1 MTAPAS
7 AAPPARS
14 RAAALP
20 VEERRA
26 AIVAAALPLFL
37 EGGAGVTTREIA
49 AAAGIAEGTI
59 FRVFDDKHALIE
71 AIVDAAFD
79 PARVEAALDNIDRA
93 LPLEARLTKA
103 VDILVR
109 RSEAIFQVTS
119 ALATMR
125 RPEDR
130 TARKPPELH
139 ALVGLLAPDADQLRY
154 PPEKTARLLR
164 GLIFAGTS
172 RMFSEGP
179 SLTRPEIVAM
189 FLHGVSR
196 DHAEAK
202 PDSKAHPKG
211 GPGKC

>member
-1 MTAPAS
+1 M
-7 AAPPARS
+7 PPDAR
-14 RAAALP
+14 RQT
-20 VEERRA
+20 
-26 AIVAAALPLFL
+26 I
-37 EGGAGVTTREIA
+37 IA
-49 AAAGIAEGTI
+49 AARPLLIASGAQFTTRQVAEAAGVAEGTI

-71 AIVDAAFD
+71 AIVEAVFD
-79 PARVEAALDNIDRA
+79 PARVEAALDNIDRE

-130 TARKPPELH
+130 KPRTPPELRG
-139 ALVGLLAPDADQLRY
+139 LVGLLAPDAGQLRY
-154 PPEKTARLLR
+154 PPEKAARLLR

-179 SLTRPEIVAM
+179 SLTRPEIVSM

-196 DHAEAK
+196 EE
-202 PDSKAHPKG
+202 G

>member
-1 MTAPAS
+1 MATPTPTAP
-7 AAPPARS
+7 PTRS

-59 FRVFDDKHALIE
+59 FRVFDDKPALIE
-71 AIVDAAFD
+71 AIVEAAFD
-79 PARVEAALDNIDRA
+79 PAPVEAALAGIDHS
-93 LPLEARLTKA
+93 LPLEPRLAKA
-103 VDILVR
+103 VDILIR

-130 TARKPPELH
+130 KSRKPPELH
-139 ALVGLLAPDADQLRY
+139 ALVGLLAPDASRLRY
-154 PPEKTARLLR
+154 PPEKAARLLR

-179 SLTRPEIVAM
+179 SLTRPDIVSM

-196 DHAEAK
+196 EGAEK
-202 PDSKAHPKG
+202 QG

>member
-1 MTAPAS
+1 
-7 AAPPARS
+7 
-14 RAAALP
+14 

-37 EGGAGVTTREIA
+37 ENGARVTTREIA

-79 PARVEAALDNIDRA
+79 PARVEAALAGIDPS
-93 LPLEARLTKA
+93 LPLEQRLGKA

-125 RPEDR
+125 RAEDR
-130 TARKPPELH
+130 KSRQPPELRE
-139 ALVGLLAPDADQLRY
+139 LVGLLAPDADRLSHS
-154 PPEKTARLLR
+154 PEKAARLLR
-164 GLIFAGTS
+164 ALIFAGTS
-172 RMFSEGP
+172 RMFAEGP
-179 SLTRPEIVAM
+179 QLSRAEIVAM
-189 FLHGVSR
+189 FLHGVCR
-196 DHAEAK
+196 DEAADATCGEGGHA
-202 PDSKAHPKG
+202 P
-211 GPGKC
+211 C

>member
-1 MTAPAS
+1 MSGPAS
-7 AAPPARS
+7 APPPTRA

-26 AIVAAALPLFL
+26 AIVTAALPLFL
-37 EGGAGVTTREIA
+37 EGGARVTTREIA

-71 AIVDAAFD
+71 AIVDAVFD
-79 PARVEAALDNIDRA
+79 PARVEAALAAIDTG
-93 LPLEARLTKA
+93 LPLEQRLTRA

-125 RPEDR
+125 NVEERKP
-130 TARKPPELH
+130 RKPPELR
-139 ALVGLLAPDADQLRY
+139 ALVQLLAPDAERLTH
-154 PPEKTARLLR
+154 PPDKAARLLR

-179 SLTRPEIVAM
+179 PLTRPEIVAM
-189 FLHGVSR
+189 FLHGVYR
-196 DHAEAK
+196 DGTREEGVDAK
-202 PDSKAHPKG
+202 
-211 GPGKC
+211 C